1 MKQVQKNSFI
11 SYILSDQ
18 VWWCNMKQ
26 LLSYFKNC
34 ICKFMQANWW
44 HHKLFHFHLS
54 FCIWKVW
61 KRREKIQK
69 FEYLK
74 NVKSF
79 FDEIKNTFHSFG
91 RAIIWWKNN
100 RLRINRLRIITFKL
114 QSFKTVTYF
123 HGQNVQRHKK
133 DKIATLSFPNFVSFY
148 YLSVPEGVR
157 ISEIFFAILHIY

>member
-1 MKQVQKNSFI
+1 MTSQVIPLPF
-11 SYILSDQ
+11 
-18 VWWCNMKQ
+18 V
-26 LLSYFKNC
+26 LLYLESMEK
-34 ICKFMQANWW
+34 KG
-44 HHKLFHFHLS
+44 K
-54 FCIWKVW
+54 
-61 KRREKIQK
+61 KIQK

-100 RLRINRLRIITFKL
+100 RLRIITFKL
-114 QSFKTVTYF
+114 QSFKIVTYF

-133 DKIATLSFPNFVSFY
+133 DKIVTLSFPNFVSFY
-148 YLSVPEGVR
+148 YLSVPEGLR